1 MPPGALTRDH
11 AAIRAAIRSCRL
23 VAALAPDGD
32 PRLLDHK
39 VSPDPALYR
48 LGGVSERAS
57 GLGFSVRRGSSTDFD
72 VVSALYSAVAAEGL
86 WIEAEAPVEWT
97 SQRSQAWDR
106 TADDEDR
113 GAWFLAKDDAAQLVG
128 YLTVT
133 RAGVEHAEFGM
144 AVAAAHRG
152 RGIGGAL
159 LDAAV
164 AWCWAAGLSK
174 INCQVW
180 PHNGAALA
188 LYRSR
193 GFLIE
198 GRLRRHWR
206 RRNGQLWDAIMMGLV
221 LDEHSPGSGLAD
233 AEVIR

>member
-1 MPPGALTRDH
+1 M
-11 AAIRAAIRSCRL
+11 
-23 VAALAPDGD
+23 
-32 PRLLDHK
+32 
-39 VSPDPALYR
+39 
-48 LGGVSERAS
+48 
-57 GLGFSVRRGSSTDFD
+57 
-72 VVSALYSAVAAEGL
+72 EGL
-86 WIEAEAPVEWT
+86 WIAAEAPVDWT
-97 SQRSQAWDR
+97 SQRSAAWGR
-106 TADDEDR
+106 TADDEGL
-113 GAWFLAKDDAAQLVG
+113 GAWFLATDDAAQLVG

-144 AVAAAHRG
+144 AVSAAHRG
-152 RGIGGAL
+152 LGVGGAL

-164 AWCWAAGLSK
+164 AWCRAAALSK

-206 RRNGQLWDAIMMGLV
+206 RGNGQLWDAIMMGLV

-233 AEVIR
+233 AE

>member
-1 MPPGALTRDH
+1 
-11 AAIRAAIRSCRL
+11 
-23 VAALAPDGD
+23 
-32 PRLLDHK
+32 
-39 VSPDPALYR
+39 
-48 LGGVSERAS
+48 
-57 GLGFSVRRGSSTDFD
+57 
-72 VVSALYSAVAAEGL
+72 LYSAVAAEGL
-86 WIEAEAPVEWT
+86 WIAAEAPVEWT
-97 SQRSQAWDR
+97 SQRRQAWCR
-106 TADDEDR
+106 TADDEDS
-113 GAWFLAKDDAAQLVG
+113 GAWFLAIDDAANLVG
-128 YLTVT
+128 YLAVT
-133 RAGVEHAEFGM
+133 RVGAERAEFGM

-152 RGIGGAL
+152 FGVGGAL

-164 AWCWAAGLSK
+164 VWCRAAALSK

-180 PHNGAALA
+180 PHNGAALV

-221 LDEHSPGSGLAD
+221 LDEYSPGSGLAD

>member
-1 MPPGALTRDH
+1 
-11 AAIRAAIRSCRL
+11 
-23 VAALAPDGD
+23 
-32 PRLLDHK
+32 
-39 VSPDPALYR
+39 
-48 LGGVSERAS
+48 VSEQAS
-57 GLGFSVRRGSSTDFD
+57 GPGFSVRRGDSTDFD

-86 WIEAEAPVEWT
+86 WIGAEAPVEWT
-97 SQRSQAWDR
+97 SQRRDLWCW
-106 TADDEDR
+106 TADHEDR
-113 GAWFLAKDDAAQLVG
+113 GAWFLADDDDAQLVG
-128 YLTVT
+128 YLAVI
-133 RAGVEHAEFGM
+133 RAGAEHADFGM
-144 AVAAAHRG
+144 AVEAQHRG
-152 RGIGGAL
+152 LGVGGAL

-164 AWCWAAGLSK
+164 AWCRDAALSK

-221 LDEHSPGSGLAD
+221 LDEHSPGSGLSDAD
-233 AEVIR
+233 VIR